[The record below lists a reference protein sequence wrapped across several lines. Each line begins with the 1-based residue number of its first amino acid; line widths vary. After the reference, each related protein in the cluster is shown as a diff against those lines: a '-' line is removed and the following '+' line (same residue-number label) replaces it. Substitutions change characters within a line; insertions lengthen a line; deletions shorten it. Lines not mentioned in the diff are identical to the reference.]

1 MNSRNLYSSFEV
13 SDSTELEGKR
23 EDYLTNETPI
33 AISYNGISHVV
44 MMATPNDLEDFAIG
58 FSFSEGIVQSKDD
71 IFDIQIKK
79 NSNGTEINLEIDQE
93 NFINLKKI
101 KRNLSGKTGCGI
113 CGVESLDYFSDRLN
127 RLYPSRNEILLKK
140 DIIFKSLSDFNNSQE
155 AHSKTGS
162 IHAAS
167 FFDSNGKILSTSE
180 DVGRHNALDK
190 LIGRILV
197 KRLNGGFVICSSRAS
212 YEMVQ
217 KILVTKIPIL
227 IAISAPTSM
236 AVELAKKNN
245 LTLIGFAREKRF
257 VVYSHKERIIE

>member
-71 IFDIQIKK
+71 IFDIQIRK

-93 NFINLKKI
+93 NFINLKNI

-140 DIIFKSLSDFNNSQE
+140 DIIFKSLSYLFKPGKLRNGTKDFSYKN
-155 AHSKTGS
+155 TY
-162 IHAAS
+162 
-167 FFDSNGKILSTSE
+167 SNCYFSTNIY
-180 DVGRHNALDK
+180 GCGA
-190 LIGRILV
+190 
-197 KRLNGGFVICSSRAS
+197 C
-212 YEMVQ
+212 
-217 KILVTKIPIL
+217 
-227 IAISAPTSM
+227 
-236 AVELAKKNN
+236 KK
-245 LTLIGFAREKRF
+245 K
-257 VVYSHKERIIE
+257 